1 MLANLFLHYVFDQW
15 MVRSYPH
22 LPFARYADDAVV
34 HCCTQAEAE
43 QFKMALQERL
53 RECQLELHPEKTQIV
68 CCHVKRQGGNGIA
81 KKFTFLG
88 YEFRPRRVCSRQG
101 KLFVS
106 FTPAIS
112 PHAAKSIRQ
121 RIRQWRLNLQT
132 SRTLEEIAHE
142 VNPIVRGWI
151 TYYGAYNRSSL
162 YPILRH
168 IDHHLVKWVKRKYK
182 KRGHYFKRAKNWLGK
197 TAQHRPELF
206 IHWQFG
212 AAFPAE

>member
-1 MLANLFLHYVFDQW
+1 MTYGVLSYVP
-15 MVRSYPH
+15 SCG
-22 LPFARYADDAVV
+22 AK
-34 HCCTQAEAE
+34 T
-43 QFKMALQERL
+43 ALQERL

-68 CCHVKRQGGNGIA
+68 CCNVKRQGGKGIA

-112 PHAAKSIRQ
+112 PHAAKRIRQ
-121 RIRQWRLNLQT
+121 RIRRWRLNLQT

-182 KRGHYFKRAKNWLGK
+182 KRGRYFKRAKNWLGK
-197 TAQHRPELF
+197 TAQHRPALF